1 LRKQFVKSSIKI
13 ASEHKK
19 LVILAGDIGV
29 YGFRQFKEMFP
40 KRYYNIGI
48 CEQTIIGIASGL
60 SMFGFYP
67 VMHSI
72 TPFIVERCFEQ
83 IKDDFYYQQLGGT
96 IISVGG
102 TFDYSS
108 LGCTHHSYSDIG
120 LFRTLPKAEI
130 FTPCDV
136 DEFAKI
142 YETVFNNDKL
152 SYIRLTENSIK
163 FPRKLESDI
172 YKGIRILSGNDISL
186 FVVGSQLKNA
196 LSVLELS
203 RIKDISID
211 LCYFGCLNPID
222 IQLVEESARKTKKV
236 ITLEE
241 NLINTS
247 FGSIVSSALDKF
259 ENIIVHRLGIKDFV
273 RDYGTYS
280 ELLELNGLTD
290 NKIMQEIETLSDEQN
305 H

>member
-1 LRKQFVKSSIKI
+1 MRKQFVKSSIKI
-13 ASEHKK
+13 ASENEK

-83 IKDDFYYQQLGGT
+83 IKDDFYYQKLGAT
-96 IISVGG
+96 IVSVGG

-120 LFRTLPKAEI
+120 LFRTLPNAEI
-130 FTPCDV
+130 FTPCDI
-136 DEFAKI
+136 DEFARI
-142 YETVFNNDKL
+142 YKTVYNNNKL
-152 SYIRLTENSIK
+152 TYIRLTENNIK
-163 FPRKLESDI
+163 FPNKLESNI
-172 YKGIRILSGNDISL
+172 YKGIRISSGNDISL
-186 FVVGSQLKNA
+186 FVAGPQLKNA

-203 RIKDISID
+203 KKRDISID
-211 LCYFGCLNPID
+211 LCYFSCLNPVD
-222 IQLVEESARKTKKV
+222 IQLVVESARKTKKV

-241 NLINTS
+241 NLITTS
-247 FGSIVSSALDKF
+247 FGSIISSILDKF
-259 ENIIVHRLGIKDFV
+259 DNIAIHRIGIKDFV

-280 ELLELNGLTD
+280 ELLQLEGLTD
-290 NKIMQEIETLSDEQN
+290 KKIMQEIEVLLDEQN

>member
-1 LRKQFVKSSIKI
+1 MRKQFVKSSIKI
-13 ASEHKK
+13 ASENEK
-19 LVILAGDIGV
+19 LVVLAGDIGV

-60 SMFGFYP
+60 SLSGFYP
-67 VMHSI
+67 TMHSI

-130 FTPCDV
+130 FTPCDI
-136 DEFAKI
+136 DEFARI
-142 YETVFNNDKL
+142 YETVYNNNNL
-152 SYIRLTENSIK
+152 SYIRLTGNSTNI
-163 FPRKLESDI
+163 PEKLESI
-172 YKGIRILSGNDISL
+172 YKGIRISSGNDISI
-186 FVVGSQLKNA
+186 FVAGPQLKNA

-203 RIKDISID
+203 KKKDISID
-211 LCYFGCLNPID
+211 LCYFSCLNPVD
-222 IQLVEESARKTKKV
+222 IQLVVESARKTKKV

-241 NLINTS
+241 NLIATS
-247 FGSIVSSALDKF
+247 FGSIISSVLDKF
-259 ENIIVHRLGIKDFV
+259 DNIVIHRIGIKDFV

-280 ELLELNGLTD
+280 ELLQLEGLTD
-290 NKIMQEIETLSDEQN
+290 KKIMQEIEVLLDEQN
-305 H
+305 Y